1 MKIDFGDGGSG
12 FFEARAV
19 HRAVREARGAVQDET
34 AREFLAFLDE
44 VALTHLQRPEFAAL
58 REQHGTGEDSWPS
71 FSMLKHLWRQTMGA
85 QQFENSLSE
94 QRSEALARA
103 ERAEHSAFRALA
115 DAARMERERDRA
127 LAEIAALKQQL
138 EAAQVA
144 SFRGSD

>member
-1 MKIDFGDGGSG
+1 MKIDFDEGESG

-19 HRAVREARGAVQDET
+19 HRAVRESRGAVHDES

-44 VALTHLQRPEFAAL
+44 VALSHLQRPEFTTL
-58 REQHGTGEDSWPS
+58 REKHGMGEDAWPN
-71 FSMLKHLWRQTMGA
+71 FSMLKHLWRQTVGA
-85 QQFENSLSE
+85 QQLENSLSE

-103 ERAEHSAFRALA
+103 ERAEHSAFQALA

-127 LAEIAALKQQL
+127 LNEVETLKRQL